1 MISPTFDVVVV
12 GAIGIDTNVYTQA
25 RSIDAAVET
34 HFTENLDHV
43 GQSGG
48 FSSRGFAQLGKKTAV
63 IGYVGGDYSGAY
75 IRQELAKDGIDTTA
89 LFVDPLGTSRSVNL
103 MSADGRRTS
112 FLDGKGHM
120 HLRPDLEVCR
130 AVLAHARLA
139 HFNIPNWARLLL
151 PVARELGL
159 TVSCDLHD
167 IVSLPDAY
175 RQDFINAADI
185 VFFSAAHHAD
195 PAALM
200 REMGRGPRDKIVIVG
215 MGSRGCAVG
224 TGQIVRRF
232 AAVPGDGPI
241 VDTNGAGD
249 GLAVGFLSSF
259 VLDGY
264 ALEDAIRRGQIVARY
279 TCTQKA
285 SSSHLMAQDML
296 DEQWHRLKHPRAV
309 R

>member
-1 MISPTFDVVVV
+1 
-12 GAIGIDTNVYTQA
+12 
-25 RSIDAAVET
+25 
-34 HFTENLDHV
+34 
-43 GQSGG
+43 
-48 FSSRGFAQLGKKTAV
+48 
-63 IGYVGGDYSGAY
+63 
-75 IRQELAKDGIDTTA
+75 
-89 LFVDPLGTSRSVNL
+89 
-103 MSADGRRTS
+103 
-112 FLDGKGHM
+112 
-120 HLRPDLEVCR
+120 
-130 AVLAHARLA
+130 
-139 HFNIPNWARLLL
+139 
-151 PVARELGL
+151 
-159 TVSCDLHD
+159 
-167 IVSLPDAY
+167 VSLPDAY
-175 RQDFINAADI
+175 RQDFIDAVDI

-200 REMGRGPRDKIVIVG
+200 REMGRGPRNKIVIVG
-215 MGSRGCAVG
+215 MGSRGCAVV
-224 TGQIVRRF
+224 TGQTVRRF
-232 AAVPGDGPI
+232 AAVPGDSPI

>member
-1 MISPTFDVVVV
+1 MQPGTFDVVVV
-12 GAIGIDTNVYTQA
+12 GAIGIDTNVYAQA
-25 RSIDAAVET
+25 GYIDATVET
-34 HFTENLDHV
+34 HFTENLDYV

-48 FSSRGFAQLGKKTAV
+48 FSSRGFARLGKKTAV
-63 IGYVGGDYSGAY
+63 IGYVGDDYSGAY

-120 HLRPDLEVCR
+120 HLRPDLEMCR
-130 AVLAHARLA
+130 AVLAHAHLA

-159 TVSCDLHD
+159 TISCDLHD
-167 IVSLPDAY
+167 IVSLPDAH
-175 RQDFINAADI
+175 RQDFIDAADI

-195 PAALM
+195 PAALT
-200 REMGRGPRDKIVIVG
+200 RAMGRGPRDKIVIVG
-215 MGSRGCAVG
+215 MGSRGCAVV
-224 TGQIVRRF
+224 TGQTVRRF
-232 AAVPGDGPI
+232 AAVPGDSPI

-259 VLDGY
+259 VLDGC
-264 ALEDAIRRGQIVARY
+264 ALEHAIWRGQIVARY
-279 TCTQKA
+279 TCT
-285 SSSHLMAQDML
+285 
-296 DEQWHRLKHPRAV
+296 P
-309 R
+309 